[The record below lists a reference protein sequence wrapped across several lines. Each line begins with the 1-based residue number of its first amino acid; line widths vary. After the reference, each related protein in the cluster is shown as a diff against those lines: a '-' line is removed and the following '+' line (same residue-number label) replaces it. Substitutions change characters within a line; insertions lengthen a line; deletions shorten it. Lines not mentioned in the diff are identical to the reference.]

1 MQDAKSQPLML
12 PPKPVDDV
20 VFREII
26 INDADPGTRYR
37 LTKRGVQEEVFRN
50 SRLLCVSLVT
60 LPIPPYVCICLQES
74 SVPPCSPEFVLQTCL
89 YFPQIQHK
97 SGAVITT
104 RYNSIR
110 EVGKHPG
117 LVPGDLCQQ
126 NWCHDC
132 TKKARGNIQN
142 KK

>member
-12 PPKPVDDV
+12 PPKPAEDV

-37 LTKRGVQEEVFRN
+37 LTKRGVQEEVLRN
-50 SRLLCVSLVT
+50 SQLRCVSLVT
-60 LPIPPYVCICLQES
+60 LPIPPYVCICICMQES
-74 SVPPCSPEFVLQTCL
+74 AVSPCSPEFVLQTCL
-89 YFPQIQHK
+89 YLPQIQHK

-110 EVGKHPG
+110 EVG
-117 LVPGDLCQQ
+117 
-126 NWCHDC
+126 
-132 TKKARGNIQN
+132 
-142 KK
+142 